1 MARGMFITVEGV
13 EGVGKSTN
21 MEFIA
26 TRLEA
31 AGVDVLRSREP
42 GGTPMAERIREMLLE
57 HGDEPLPDLAE
68 LLLFF
73 ASRTLNIENAIRP
86 ALAAGTWVLCDR
98 FTDASRAYQGAGR
111 GLDMERINTLAEW
124 AHGDLNPDK
133 TVLLDAPAEV
143 GMQRAEKRGETD
155 RLESEQMSFYK
166 RVRQQYLSL
175 AKNEPERFAVI
186 DASLPLAAVQEQIAT
201 IIDQLIDMSKHIT

>member
-26 TRLEA
+26 SRLEA
-31 AGVDVLRSREP
+31 AGFDVLRSREP
-42 GGTPMAERIREMLLE
+42 GGTPMAERIREMLLA

-86 ALAAGTWVLCDR
+86 ALAAGTWVLCPGTDGGRRSGGLHR
-98 FTDASRAYQGAGR
+98 FPEQRAPRLLERYASHRCRRRQRAGHHRRERRAGR
-111 GLDMERINTLAEW
+111 RD
-124 AHGDLNPDK
+124 
-133 TVLLDAPAEV
+133 
-143 GMQRAEKRGETD
+143 
-155 RLESEQMSFYK
+155 
-166 RVRQQYLSL
+166 
-175 AKNEPERFAVI
+175 AKNRRLQVLRQRYLLLLGE
-186 DASLPLAAVQEQIAT
+186 
-201 IIDQLIDMSKHIT
+201 